1 MNTPGITVE
10 PIVTLDGVHHTNQ
23 VFLDNVRV
31 PAKNV
36 VGREGE
42 GWKLAK
48 FLLAR
53 ERSFI
58 ADTGNKLRMIRQIRA
73 TVREV
78 SPGLPAPARAVLAE
92 RLADI
97 EAALVALV
105 EMERDYL
112 HEWVEG
118 RDDGIGASVLK
129 VRGSELLQRMSE
141 FWREAFGPHG
151 ACYDAAD
158 RHDGD
163 GLASANPAA
172 RAAAINYQYLYGR
185 CWTVFGGSSE
195 VLRNNIAGSLLR
207 G

>member
-1 MNTPGITVE
+1 MSGLDAETRAMVAHTLERFVAEHYE
-10 PIVTLDGVHHTNQ
+10 PA
-23 VFLDNVRV
+23 R
-31 PAKNV
+31 
-36 VGREGE
+36 R
-42 GWKLAK
+42 
-48 FLLAR
+48 LAR
-53 ERSFI
+53 LKGASV
-58 ADTGNKLRMIRQIRA
+58 DY
-73 TVREV
+73 RENWPLLV
-78 SPGLPAPARAVLAE
+78 GLGLFGLPVPTGLV
-92 RLADI
+92 
-97 EAALVALV
+97 LVALV
-105 EMERDYL
+105 ELERDYL

-141 FWREAFGPHG
+141 LWREAFGPHG

-195 VLRNNIAGSLLR
+195 VQRNIIAANLLR